1 MDHWEAVMTLL
12 HPPTRR
18 IFWCICLAAWLVPSP
33 LGELTHCT
41 FRRLL
46 HAVAVVLYTQVRST
60 LVC

>member
-1 MDHWEAVMTLL
+1 MTLL